1 MMNLKQRCSTNELI
15 FLKKLTLIKQV
26 YQENVR
32 FVIIGTLKILNL
44 NLSQIFV
51 INVVL
56 DVSFQNKKN
65 LKY

>member
-1 MMNLKQRCSTNELI
+1 M
-15 FLKKLTLIKQV
+15 FKKKVTLIKQV
-26 YQENVR
+26 YQKNVC
-32 FVIIGTLKILNL
+32 FVIFGTLKILNL

-65 LKY
+65 